1 MSDSP
6 AAILYDELGNPV
18 SVVLDGGVYKLQL
31 LSKLQA
37 GTEIIGQVGID
48 PAQKGGLAE
57 QATLASLEGKDF
69 ATETTQATL
78 ATEAT
83 LAGQAADVASLE
95 GKDFATETTQATL
108 ATEATLAGQAAD
120 IASLEGKDFATN
132 AVLGS
137 RAAESTLQ
145 STNALLTTIDA
156 VLDSVKDT
164 DGVKKITDPL
174 PAGTNILGKIGI
186 DAAEKGGLAEQATLA
201 ALEAK
206 DFATQTTLATR
217 ASEATLQ
224 AQALDVA
231 VLAAIDFATETT
243 LAAQAADVG
252 LIEGKVATETTLAT
266 RATEATLSDADTKLG
281 TIDAVLDSIKD
292 VDGIKKITDQL
303 PAGTNEIGEV
313 AQGTKAADADAWP
326 LKITNESGG
335 AVAEVTEEGRLAV
348 TTASRVPAGATGVRE
363 TYQGG
368 VNGSTDN
375 TFTIPS
381 GETLTLTRFVCGG
394 EAYAKNN
401 RSVGTRVELF
411 WDPNGNGSGMTLLAF
426 GYNNGG
432 TYQRTLFEQF
442 TGDGTA
448 AIRVRRES
456 FESTVQITGS
466 WEGYY

>member
-6 AAILYDELGNPV
+6 ASILYDENGNPV
-18 SVVLDGGVYKLQL
+18 SVVLDNTVYKLETL
-31 LSKLQA
+31 TKLQA
-37 GTEIIGQVGID
+37 GAAIIGQVGID
-48 PAQKGGLAE
+48 PAQRGGLAE
-57 QATLASLEGKDF
+57 EG
-69 ATETTQATL
+69 
-78 ATEAT
+78 
-83 LAGQAADVASLE
+83 
-95 GKDFATETTQATL
+95 
-108 ATEATLAGQAAD
+108 
-120 IASLEGKDFATN
+120 
-132 AVLGS
+132 
-137 RAAESTLQ
+137 
-145 STNALLTTIDA
+145 
-156 VLDSVKDT
+156 
-164 DGVKKITDPL
+164 
-174 PAGTNILGKIGI
+174 
-186 DAAEKGGLAEQATLA
+186 TLA
-201 ALEAK
+201 ALESK
-206 DFATQTTLATR
+206 DFATQTTLA
-217 ASEATLQ
+217 
-224 AQALDVA
+224 ALNA
-231 VLAAIDFATETT
+231 KDF
-243 LAAQAADVG
+243 
-252 LIEGKVATETTLAT
+252 ATETTLAT

-281 TIDAVLDSIKD
+281 TIDGVLDSIKD

-326 LKITNESGG
+326 FKITNESGG
-335 AVAEVTEEGRLAV
+335 AVAAVTEAGRLAV
-348 TTASRVPAGATGVRE
+348 TTASPVPAGATGVRE

-432 TYQRTLFEQF
+432 TYQQSLFEQF